1 MWRTIQGTFKKSRVA
16 QLTLILFVALTLW
29 WITIFM
35 RGVRDVFESN
45 LFSAIYFVIAL
56 IGGLAGIGAAR
67 RWDGRSSVLGRAV
80 FALAAG
86 MLAQVFGQLSY
97 AVGINVYHFTI
108 PYPSVGDIGYF
119 GSVFFYIYGVVL
131 LARATGIR
139 FSLKKYRGQLQVI
152 LIPALLLTLSYI
164 VFLRGYV
171 FDWSHP
177 LRILLDFGYPLGEAT
192 YVSIALLALL
202 LSRNI
207 LGGTLRSPLV
217 LLLVALIAQY
227 LSDYVFLYQAYHGTW
242 LSGGINDY
250 MYLISYFLMTI
261 GLIQIGVTARRLTQ
275 N

>member
-1 MWRTIQGTFKKSRVA
+1 
-16 QLTLILFVALTLW
+16 
-29 WITIFM
+29 
-35 RGVRDVFESN
+35 
-45 LFSAIYFVIAL
+45 
-56 IGGLAGIGAAR
+56 
-67 RWDGRSSVLGRAV
+67 
-80 FALAAG
+80 